1 MKRYKVLIPDYNKLY
16 ENDNE
21 HNTDMTRL
29 EYGLYLLKK
38 LIYQKK
44 RNLIT
49 KSEYN
54 AYRSGIENQ
63 LFNLDSYKYQS

>member
-1 MKRYKVLIPDYNKLY
+1 MKRYKVLLPDYNKLY

-21 HNTDMTRL
+21 HNTTMNRL
-29 EYGLYLLKK
+29 EYGLYLLEQ
-38 LIYQKK
+38 LIRQKK

-63 LFNLDSYKYQS
+63 LFDL